1 MKTRKT
7 FTYII
12 GCVIL
17 LFGASMFSLNA
28 DYLTYT
34 AELPDIQLLE
44 GQDMPDGKD
53 TVPATRYPV
62 SKTVPENFEDLSK
75 RSPMDLRDPENVKT
89 AVEYDINTGRYVVR
103 TRLGEKD
110 LTTPIN
116 LSPEEYQEYS
126 MLQSLRSYYRQKNEE
141 EFQKEADKK
150 FNLADMQFG
159 IGAAE
164 RIFGPGGVRVRTQG
178 SAEVTLGLKRN
189 STKDPSLP
197 ERARSNTIFNFDESV
212 QLNVQASVGSKVNF
226 DMNYNTE
233 TSFDFDSKKLK
244 LAYTGEEDEII
255 KSLEAGNVSMTT
267 SNSLINGGAALF
279 GMKADLQF
287 GKLRVNALFAQQN
300 SESKTVNSK
309 GGVQTKDFELKIDEY
324 DENRHFFLAHYF
336 RNNYDAS
343 VANLPQIS
351 SKVNITRLEVWVTNN
366 RGNYDQARNIVAFTD
381 IGENKREY
389 IYNNNE
395 FPATIPNSELPA
407 NGANSLY
414 NRMITE
420 FAGARQISQ
429 VDNVLK
435 GFTGGSEYE
444 EVESA
449 RLLDPNSE
457 YTYDK
462 QLGYLSLNM
471 SLQESQVLAVAY
483 EYEYT
488 DNTGTKRTGRVGEF
502 SDSDPTNPSNCL
514 YVKLLKGVNMSPPM
528 KYWDLMMKNI
538 YSLGAYSVQKD
549 KFRLDVLYQSDT
561 TGTYINYLPES
572 ANNKQVWIRLMG
584 ADRLNKQNEKHPDGY
599 FDFVEGYTVQPA
611 TGRVIF
617 PSIEPF
623 GSSLKE
629 KLVKY
634 VSPAVADK
642 YVFQELYD
650 TTQTAARQ
658 IAEKNKFIMRGEYK
672 ASSASEIQLG
682 ASNVARGSV
691 RVTAAGATLTEN
703 VDYTVDYTSGTVTIL
718 NESIIAAGTP
728 VSVSLE
734 NQTAYNMQR
743 KTMMGLDLNY
753 QFNPDFSLGATI
765 MHMSEMPLTTKTTF
779 GDESINNTL
788 WGFNIAYKTESQWLT
803 NAFDKLPL
811 LNLTKPSQIAF
822 TGEFAHLIAGHYE
835 NKYTGGYSYL
845 DDFESTQSGF
855 DLLNPYP
862 WKLAS
867 VPWDNSPEALF
878 PEADR
883 TNDITY
889 GKNRALL
896 AWYYVDG
903 LFTRRNSS
911 QAPQHIRNDKE
922 QLSNHYVRAVY
933 VDELF
938 PDRDQG
944 YNETSTIQALNLAY
958 YPNERGPYNLDA
970 DLVNSDGTL
979 QNPEQRWGG
988 IMRKI
993 DQSDFET
1000 ANIEYIEFWM
1010 LDPYIYEEREG
1021 EIIKGGDLY
1030 FNLGEISEDVLK
1042 DGKKFYE
1049 NGLPIDGDRSRID
1062 STVWGLVPKQQSTVY
1077 AFDNTAGARARQDV
1091 GLNGLS
1097 AEEERDYPAYREFMD
1112 KLRGKLT
1119 PEVIGEMEKDPYSP
1133 LMNPGTDKYRYFRGR
1148 ELDDNSVSILER
1160 YKRYNGTEG
1169 NSAENGTTGER
1180 YDTSAS
1186 KNPDV
1191 EDLNQDNTMN
1201 KNEKYFEYK
1210 VSIHP
1215 DDLEV
1220 GKNFIVDKKIT
1231 YPKIPNGDNDGGQK
1245 KDPATWYLFKIPVKK
1260 YNRSVGA
1267 ISDFKSIRFM
1277 RMYMTNFSKPTILR
1291 FGTFELVR
1299 GEWRSYEQDLSDP
1312 KVPPRVNGSLEVSS
1326 VNIEENSRR
1335 TPIPYVTPPG
1345 VSRQTDPSQPQLR
1358 RENEQALSL
1367 KVTELAPRDARAV
1380 YKTTSYDLR
1389 QYKRLQLF
1397 AHAEALP
1404 DSADKYTPLADGDL
1418 SVFIRL
1424 GSDYKNNYYEYEVPQ
1439 KVTQPN
1445 QAAYTAEDVW
1455 NPTYNTLDFP
1465 LELLTNL
1472 KLNRNKKKRAGEQG
1486 ITFNTVYSE
1495 TGEGYKVSIIGNPS
1509 LSEVKTIMIGVR
1521 NYGSNDVRSGEIWV
1535 NELRLSEFNEEGGWA
1550 ANANLNVAVSDLATV
1565 NVGGRIE
1572 TAGFGA
1578 LDQSL
1583 AERRIDDFTQYNV
1596 AANIEWGKFFPEKAK
1611 VSIPMY
1617 YAYSKDQTKAK
1628 YNPLDQDIK
1637 LNDAL
1642 DAVDT
1647 KAEKDSIKSFAIDQ
1661 TVVKSISFNNVRAD
1675 IRSKTPMPY
1684 DPANFSIGY
1693 SFSQTKRQNSET
1705 EYETTK
1711 DYRGNFA
1718 YNYTPYAKPFR
1729 PFQKIKKN
1737 NGYTRYIK
1745 QFSLNYL
1752 PSNISFQTAMM
1763 RNYNEMQLRDLENT
1777 GYKPEVTFSSE
1788 FYWDRAFSL
1797 RWDFT
1802 NNLNMTFT
1810 SGTNARIEEPY
1821 VQVNKELA
1829 PDRYQVWKDS
1839 VKQSIADLG
1848 TPLKYDQTFNV
1859 TWNMPLQYIPVMDW
1873 VNSSITYNA
1882 QYNWDRGA
1890 VTDTEYELGNTITN
1904 QRQID
1909 WQGSLNF
1916 QSLYNK
1922 NKYLKKV
1929 NQKFSATRTAAK
1941 KKEKKEI
1948 KLEKDIQLN
1957 MDSGTVVQHGM
1968 FTKKVRITARG
1979 ADGKVYAIKY
1989 KPINYAQVMILNQ
2002 DTAHLKLTIK
2012 PGPKATEDFLYKAA
2026 EHASRFLMMV
2036 RRVNIQYATTAGMS
2050 VPGFSPMIGDIFGQ
2064 GRSPFGLTPGLGFA
2078 FGAVNRD
2085 FLYDAKDRGWLI
2097 ENTNNINPAVMTSAK
2112 NLNIRANL
2120 EPITGLKI
2128 DLNANRVDTRS
2139 TDIQYMYSGMPELT
2153 GGNFTMTTIALGSF
2167 FKGIGNAENNY
2178 SSKSFDKFIENRE
2191 IIAQRLE
2198 SRYAGTNYPYGGF
2211 LGQNG
2216 YGGQPYNPGSNN
2228 EQGVSRNSGDVLI
2241 PAFLAA
2247 YTGKDPNKISH
2258 SPFPALRSMLPNWRI
2273 TYDGLIRIPAIKK
2286 YFKTVML
2293 SHQYR
2298 CTYNVGAYETYST
2311 WVDAGLGDNLGFIQ
2325 NASEK
2330 PIPSSPYSIS
2340 SVSLTESFSPL
2351 LGVDA
2356 TMLNNITIRADYTTT
2371 RNLNLNIS
2379 SYQIVEALSNKYTI
2393 GLGYKF
2399 AEFNKILK
2407 MKKTR
2412 DFSNDLTVR
2421 LDFSYNKMQS
2431 LIRKIEDSFTQA
2443 TSGNVAKTIQFSA
2456 DYGLSRALTLRA
2468 FYDLQINEPLISNAA
2483 YPTSNSNYGVALR
2496 FSLAQ

>member
-1 MKTRKT
+1 MKKKT
-7 FTYII
+7 LKYLIWVT
-12 GCVIL
+12 IL
-17 LFGASMFSLNA
+17 LFGIGMFSLNA
-28 DYLTYT
+28 NYLIYSSV
-34 AELPDIQLLE
+34 LPDVQLLD
-44 GQDMPDGKD
+44 GQALPGVND
-53 TVPATRYPV
+53 TVPATRFPV
-62 SKTVPENFEDLSK
+62 AKTVPENYKDLNK
-75 RSPMDLRDPENVKT
+75 KSPMDLRDPENVKT
-89 AVEYDINTGRYVVR
+89 FVEYDINTGRYIVR

-110 LTTPIN
+110 LITPIN
-116 LSPEEYQEYS
+116 LSPEEYQDYS
-126 MLQSLRSYYRQKNEE
+126 MQKSIQSYYRQKNEE

-159 IGAAE
+159 LGAAE

-226 DMNYNTE
+226 VMDYNTE

-309 GGVQTKDFELKIDEY
+309 GGVQTKEFELKIDEY

-336 RNNYDAS
+336 RNNYNAS
-343 VANLPQIS
+343 VANLPQIRS
-351 SKVNITRLEVWVTNN
+351 NVNITRLEVWVTNM
-366 RGNYDQARNIVAFTD
+366 RGNYDQSRNIVAFTD
-381 IGENKREY
+381 IGENENEY
-389 IYNNNE
+389 IFNNSR
-395 FPATIPNSELPA
+395 FPA
-407 NGANSLY
+407 NGSRFPANNANDLY
-414 NRMITE
+414 NQMTTTYSDARRIT
-420 FAGARQISQ
+420 QVSQ
-429 VDNVLK
+429 TLTE
-435 GFTGGSEYE
+435 FTGGGVEYE

-457 YTYDK
+457 YIYDK
-462 QLGYLSLNM
+462 QLGYLSLSM
-471 SLQESQVLAVAY
+471 SLKDGEVLAVAY
-483 EYEYT
+483 EYEYS
-488 DNTGTKRTGRVGEF
+488 DGAGKRTGRVGEF
-502 SDSDPTNPSNCL
+502 SDSDPSNPSNCL
-514 YVKLLKGVNMSPPM
+514 YVKLLKGSNMSPSKM
-528 KYWDLMMKNI
+528 YWDLMMKNI

-561 TGTYINYLPES
+561 TGTYVNYLPES
-572 ANNKQVWIRLMG
+572 AGDKQIWIRLMQ
-584 ADRLNKQNEKHPDGY
+584 ADRLNAQNESYADGY
-599 FDFVEGYTVQPA
+599 FDFVEGYTIQPA

-617 PSIEPF
+617 PTIEPF
-623 GSSLKE
+623 GSSLRE
-629 KLVKY
+629 QIIN
-634 VSPAVADK
+634 SRNGSAAIADK

-672 ASSASEIQLG
+672 ASSAAEIQLG

-703 VDYTVDYTSGTVTIL
+703 VDYTVDYTSGTVTML
-718 NESIIAAGTP
+718 NESIISSGTP

-779 GDESINNTL
+779 GDESIKNTL
-788 WGFNIAYKTESQWLT
+788 WGMNFAYKTESQWLT
-803 NAFDKLPL
+803 NTFDKLPL

-855 DLLNPYP
+855 DLLNPYS

-867 VPWDNSPEALF
+867 TPYDDDPTGGRF
-878 PEADR
+878 PEANR
-883 TNDITY
+883 VNDIEY

-896 AWYYVDG
+896 SWYYIDG

-911 QAPQHIRNDKE
+911 QAPAHIRNDRL

-933 VDELF
+933 IDELF
-938 PDRDQG
+938 PDRDLS
-944 YNETSTIQALNLAY
+944 YNETSSMQVLNLAY

-970 DLVNSDGTL
+970 DLVNPDGTL
-979 QNPEQRWGG
+979 QEPEKRWGG

-1010 LDPYIYEEREG
+1010 LDPYIYENQEG
-1021 EIIKGGDLY
+1021 IITNGGDLY
-1030 FNLGEISEDVLK
+1030 FNLGEISEDVLR
-1042 DGKKFYE
+1042 DERKFYE
-1049 NGLPIDGDRSRID
+1049 NGLPIDGDRSRVD

-1077 AFDNTAGARARQDV
+1077 AFDNTSGARARQDV

-1097 AEEERDYPAYREFMD
+1097 AEEELEYPTYKEFID
-1112 KLRGKLT
+1112 RLIGRLS
-1119 PEVIGEMEKDPYSP
+1119 PEVIDSMRQDEFSP
-1133 LMNPGTDKYRYFRGR
+1133 LMNPGTDKYRYFRGSDLDER
-1148 ELDDNSVSILER
+1148 EMSILDR

-1169 NSAENGTTGER
+1169 NSAENGTSNER

-1201 KNEKYFEYK
+1201 KNENYFEYK
-1210 VSIHP
+1210 ISLRQE
-1215 DDLEV
+1215 DLRV
-1220 GKNFIVDKKIT
+1220 GMNNIVDVRET
-1231 YPKIPNGDNDGGQK
+1231 YPVLPNGDNASGSRNNGAK
-1245 KDPATWYLFKIPVKK
+1245 WYLFKIPIKK
-1260 YNRSVGA
+1260 YDRAVGS

-1277 RMYMTNFSKPTILR
+1277 RMYMTDFSKPTVLR

-1312 KVPPRVNGSLEVSS
+1312 KVPPRINGTLEVSS
-1326 VNIEENSRR
+1326 VNVEENSRR
-1335 TPIPYVTPPG
+1335 TPIPYQTPPG
-1345 VSRQTDPSQPQLR
+1345 VSRMPDPSQPQLS

-1367 KVTELAPRDARAV
+1367 KVSELASRDARAV
-1380 YKTTSYDLR
+1380 YKSTNYDLR

-1404 DSADKYTPLADGDL
+1404 DSAEQLTPLLDNDL

-1424 GSDYKNNYYEYEVPQ
+1424 GSDYRNNYYEYEVPL
-1439 KVTQPN
+1439 KVTP
-1445 QAAYTAEDVW
+1445 AGRTSYTPEDIW
-1455 NPTYNTLDFP
+1455 RPTENTIDFP
-1465 LELLTNL
+1465 LDVLTTA
-1472 KLNRNKKKRAGEQG
+1472 KLNRNKRKREGMSGVA
-1486 ITFNTVYSE
+1486 FNTVYSE
-1495 TGEGYKVSIIGNPS
+1495 PDEKGNTISIVGNPS

-1521 NYGSNDVRSGEIWV
+1521 NRSNDVRSGEVWV

-1550 ANANLNVAVSDLATV
+1550 ANANLNVAVSDLGTV

-1596 AANIEWGKFFPEKAK
+1596 ATNIEWGKFFPEKAK
-1611 VSIPMY
+1611 ISIPMY
-1617 YAYSKDQTKAK
+1617 YAYSKDKTKAK

-1637 LNDAL
+1637 LSDAI
-1642 DAVDT
+1642 DAVET
-1647 KAEKDSIKSFAIDQ
+1647 NAEKDSIKSFAVDQ
-1661 TVVKSISFNNVRAD
+1661 TVVKSISFNNVKAD

-1693 SFSQTKRQNSET
+1693 SFSQTKRQNPET

-1729 PFQKIKKN
+1729 PFQKLKKN

-1752 PSNISFQTAMM
+1752 PSNISFQTAMI

-1777 GYKPEVTFSSE
+1777 GSKPEVTFSSE

-1829 PDRYQVWKDS
+1829 ADQYQVWKDS

-1848 TPLKYDQTFNV
+1848 TPLKYDQSFNV
-1859 TWNMPLQYIPVMDW
+1859 TWNMPLQQIPVLDW

-1890 VTDTEYELGNTITN
+1890 VTRTDYELGNTITN

-1909 WQGSLNF
+1909 WQGSMNLT
-1916 QSLYNK
+1916 SLYNK
-1922 NKYLKKV
+1922 NKYLKQV
-1929 NQKFSATRTAAK
+1929 NQKFSATRTTK
-1941 KKEKKEI
+1941 KKVIKDV

-1968 FTKKVRITARG
+1968 FTKKVRVSARG
-1979 ADGKVYAIKY
+1979 ADGKVYAVKY
-1989 KPINYAQVMILNQ
+1989 KPLNYAQILILNQ

-2036 RRVNIQYATTAGMS
+2036 RRINIQYQATDGMM
-2050 VPGFSPMIGDIFGQ
+2050 VPGFAPMIGDIFGQ

-2078 FGAVNRD
+2078 FGAVNRT
-2085 FLYDAKDRGWLI
+2085 FLDDAKDRDWLI
-2097 ENTNNINPAVMTSAK
+2097 ENTSNINPAVMSSAK

-2120 EPITGLKI
+2120 EPISGLKI

-2139 TDIQYMYSGMPELT
+2139 TEIQYMYPGMPELT

-2167 FKGIGNAENNY
+2167 FKGIGNASNNY
-2178 SSKSFDKFIENRE
+2178 SSEAFNEFIQNRQ
-2191 IIAQRLE
+2191 IIANRLE
-2198 SRYAGTNYPYGGF
+2198 NRYAGTRYPNSGF
-2211 LGQNG
+2211 LEGG
-2216 YGGQPYNPGSNN
+2216 AGGQEYVAG
-2228 EQGVSRNSGDVLI
+2228 GVSQNSADVLI

-2247 YTGKDPNKISH
+2247 YTGKDANTISS
-2258 SPFPALRSMLPNWRI
+2258 SPFPAIRSMLPNWRI
-2273 TYDGLIRIPAIKK
+2273 TYDGLIRVPGVKK
-2286 YFKTVML
+2286 YFKSVLL

-2311 WVDAGLGDNLGFIQ
+2311 WVDAGLGDNLGYTQ
-2325 NASEK
+2325 NASNN

-2443 TSGNVAKTIQFSA
+2443 TSGNIAKTIQFSA
-2456 DYGLSRALTLRA
+2456 DYGLSRALTIRA
-2468 FYDLQINEPLISNAA
+2468 FYDLQINEPLISNASF
-2483 YPTSNSNYGVALR
+2483 PTSNSNYGIALR